1 MKATVIPALL
11 AAALPLLAT
20 TQAFAQEERNQTIVL
35 YGVGAFLDGDI
46 TFGERE
52 SAVDVDASDILDSLE
67 MAAFLRYRAQNES
80 WAFVFD
86 GQYASLGGVR
96 DSGSVETELDTNF
109 YIFQADAAYRF
120 TERSEVLFG
129 VRYVR
134 FETTVDLRFAGDGA
148 LRREGD
154 ASFWDPV
161 VGLRTVQPL
170 GENFRLQ
177 VQGDIGGGANMD
189 LTWQGMVN
197 LGWQV
202 SDGASLWLGYRGL
215 GMDFD
220 DGGGNNRI
228 DADIVMHGPE
238 LGVAFHF

>member
-1 MKATVIPALL
+1 LLAVALL
-11 AAALPLLAT
+11 LVT
-20 TQAFAQEERNQTIVL
+20 TQSSAQEERNQTIVL

-46 TFGERE
+46 SLGERD
-52 SAVDVDASDILDSLE
+52 SQVDVDASDILDSLE
-67 MAAFLRYRAQNES
+67 MAAFARYRAQNES

-86 GQYASLGGVR
+86 GQYASLGGVN

-109 YIFQADAAYRF
+109 YIFQADGAYRF
-120 TERSEVLFG
+120 TERSEALFG

-134 FETTVDLRFAGDGA
+134 FETTVDVRFAGDGA

-170 GENFRLQ
+170 GDKLRLQ

-189 LTWQGMVN
+189 LTWQGMLN
-197 LGWQV
+197 FGWQM
-202 SDGASLWLGYRGL
+202 SDAVSLWLGYRGL

-238 LGVAFHF
+238 AGIAFHF